1 MKIGKLPNSLLEKL
15 VISSIETRRKETVL
29 APSIGEDCC
38 ALDLSGDLCVVSSD
52 PITAADENAGILS
65 VLISLNDLAASGAE
79 PVGVLTTVLLP
90 ANVNEEYIDR
100 LFKNINRTCQENN
113 IDILGGHTEVTDAVK
128 KTIIVTTAIGRTGK
142 NELIRSDGARA
153 GDAILMTKSAGLE
166 GTAILCADKQNEL
179 MEVLEETEISEGK
192 EYIREISV
200 VPEGRASSIP
210 GTHAMHDI
218 TEGGLLGA
226 VWEVCRAS
234 GKGAVVYS
242 DRIHVRSV
250 TEKICRHYNLNP
262 LKLIS
267 SGSMLIVCDR
277 NKSYSLIEKISSMG
291 IKCSL
296 IGEITDETKIVL
308 RSGKVDLIVNE
319 PDSDEIYK
327 II

>member
-15 VISSIETRRKETVL
+15 VISSIETRRAETVL

-38 ALDLSGDLCVVSSD
+38 ALDLYGDLCVVSSD

-90 ANVNEEYIDR
+90 ADVNENYIER
-100 LFKNINRTCQENN
+100 LFKNINKTCRENN
-113 IDILGGHTEVTDAVK
+113 VDILGGHTEVTDAVK

-142 NELIRSDGARA
+142 NSLVRSDGAMV

-166 GTAILCADKQNEL
+166 GTAILCADKYKEL
-179 MEVLEETEISEGK
+179 KEILDDAEITEGMA
-192 EYIREISV
+192 YIGEISV
-200 VPEGRASSIP
+200 VPEGRASSVP
-210 GTHAMHDI
+210 ETHAMHDI

-234 GKGAVVYS
+234 VTGAVI
-242 DRIHVRSV
+242 DKDKIHVRPI
-250 TEKICRHYNLNP
+250 TEKICRHYNLDP

-267 SGSMLIVCDR
+267 SGSMLIVCDMK
-277 NKSYSLIEKISSMG
+277 KSNVLIEKIRYMG
-291 IKCSL
+291 ITCSL
-296 IGEITDETKIVL
+296 IGKITDGTEIVL
-308 RSGKVDLIVNE
+308 RCGNDDIIVNE

-327 II
+327 VI

>member
-1 MKIGKLPNSLLEKL
+1 M
-15 VISSIETRRKETVL
+15 
-29 APSIGEDCC
+29 
-38 ALDLSGDLCVVSSD
+38 DLSGDLCVVSSD

-100 LFKNINRTCQENN
+100 LFKNINRTCRENN

-128 KTIIVTTAIGRTGK
+128 KTIIVTTAIGRTRK
-142 NELIRSDGARA
+142 NSLIRSDGARA
-153 GDAILMTKSAGLE
+153 GDDILMTKSAGLE
-166 GTAILCADKQNEL
+166 GTAILCADRQKEL
-179 MEVLEETEISEGK
+179 KEVLDEAEITKGR
-192 EYIREISV
+192 EYISEISV
-200 VPEGRASSIP
+200 VPEGMASSIP

-234 GKGAVVYS
+234 GKGAVIYK
-242 DRIHVRSV
+242 DKIHIRPV
-250 TEKICRHYNLNP
+250 TEKICRHYNLDP

-267 SGSMLIVCDR
+267 SGSMLIICDR
-277 NKSYSLIEKISSMG
+277 KKSNGLIEKISRLG
-291 IKCSL
+291 IKCSK
-296 IGEITDETKIVL
+296 IGEVTNGTEIILHSVKGDI
-308 RSGKVDLIVNE
+308 IVNE

-327 II
+327 VL

>member
-15 VISSIETRRKETVL
+15 IINSIETKRAETVL

-38 ALDLSGDLCVVSSD
+38 ALNLSGDLCVVSSD

-90 ANVNEEYIDR
+90 PDVTEEYIEK
-100 LFKNINRTCQENN
+100 LFKNINRTCRLSG

-128 KTIIVTTAIGRTGK
+128 KTIIVTTAIGRTAME
-142 NELIRSDGARA
+142 NLIRSDGALT

-166 GTAILCADKQNEL
+166 GTAILCADKRNEL
-179 MEVLEETEISEGK
+179 EAVLGRAEINEGLK
-192 EYIREISV
+192 YIEEISV
-200 VPEGRASSIP
+200 VPEGMASTVP
-210 GTHAMHDI
+210 ETHAMHDI

-226 VWEVCRAS
+226 VWEVCKAS
-234 GKGAVVYS
+234 GKGAVIEL
-242 DRIHVRSV
+242 DKIHVRPV
-250 TEKICRHYNLNP
+250 TAKVCRHFNLNP

-267 SGSMLIVCDR
+267 SGSMLIVCEMSNSSVLI
-277 NKSYSLIEKISSMG
+277 NKINALG

-296 IGEITDETKIVL
+296 IGRVTDTLEIYLKDNENCI
-308 RSGKVDLIVNE
+308 RIGE

-327 II
+327 VI